1 MIYLDNNATTQVD
14 EAVLNEMLPYFNH
27 KFGNA
32 ASAFHVFGWQVKDA
46 IENSRATIAHFLSC
60 TNQEIVFTSGA
71 TESINTAIKGVFSA
85 YKTKGNHIV
94 TVKTEHNAV
103 LDTCAYLE
111 TKGASITYLDTDQ
124 NGQIN
129 LEELENAINE
139 NTVLVA
145 IMYVNN
151 ETGIIHPIKEISE
164 ITHKKKAIF
173 LCDATQAFG
182 KININVDQLGID
194 LLAISGHKFYAPKGI
209 GVLYI
214 RRKNPRVTV
223 EALLHGGKHERGWR
237 SGTLNVPAIVALA
250 KATNIAYQN
259 LDEIQNRISILRE
272 NLESNLLDIFNH
284 EIEIIG
290 LHSHRIFNTS
300 NIIFPIKS
308 EKIIHH
314 IKNKIAISTGS
325 ACTSAENKP
334 SHVLKAMNYTTLQ
347 AQSAIRFSLGKYN
360 TIDEIETVINVF
372 KEIKDKFI

>member
-14 EAVLNEMLPYFNH
+14 ETVLNEMLPYFNH
-27 KFGNA
+27 KYGNA
-32 ASAFHVFGWQVKDA
+32 ASAFHVFGWQAKDA
-46 IENSRATIAHFLSC
+46 VESSRATIAHFLSC

-71 TESINTAIKGVFSA
+71 TESINTAIKGVFNA
-85 YKTKGNHIV
+85 YKSKGNHIV

-103 LDTCAYLE
+103 IDTCAYLE
-111 TKGASITYLDTDQ
+111 TKGACITYLDTDQ

-145 IMYVNN
+145 IMFVNN
-151 ETGIIHPIKEISE
+151 ETGIIHPIEAISE
-164 ITHKKKAIF
+164 IIHRKKSIF

-334 SHVLKAMNYTTLQ
+334 SYVLKAMNYTTLQ

-360 TIDEIETVINVF
+360 TIQEIETVINVF